1 MISGWAATEEEGEGS
16 EDSQWLYRLELA
28 NISLQV
34 PSPLSYNLELVSH
47 LICLEITNCRQFGEK
62 VAEARAEAALVVGF

>member
-1 MISGWAATEEEGEGS
+1 MISGWAAKEEEGS

-34 PSPLSYNLELVSH
+34 HIVIIFT
-47 LICLEITNCRQFGEK
+47 LI
-62 VAEARAEAALVVGF
+62 

>member
-34 PSPLSYNLELVSH
+34 HIVIILSSSLYFS
-47 LICLEITNCRQFGEK
+47 
-62 VAEARAEAALVVGF
+62 EAI